1 MSKTLLRHTLIKK
14 IIFDIFVETLFKVSH
29 TTVTNIFYCEE
40 DIFGVIKE
48 QNYYLNN
55 KYASHVQ
62 RFQIVIFY
70 LFLWTYVFFV
80 VEVSFYFFL
89 YIVFTPICF
98 VKGGGSCFIDVICIY
113 ILSPELL
120 LLDITRKYF
129 WGTTICRNINPQS
142 LEIFHILFSH
152 IFQRSTTKL
161 NITIKTAIQKSNRVI
176 KMADRHAQG

>member
-98 VKGGGSCFIDVICIY
+98 VKGGGHVLLMLFVFIYYHRSFCYSISQESI
-113 ILSPELL
+113 SGE
-120 LLDITRKYF
+120 
-129 WGTTICRNINPQS
+129 Q
-142 LEIFHILFSH
+142 LFVA
-152 IFQRSTTKL
+152 T
-161 NITIKTAIQKSNRVI
+161 
-176 KMADRHAQG
+176 

>member
-62 RFQIVIFY
+62 RLQIVIFY
-70 LFLWTYVFFV
+70 LFLCTYVFFV

-89 YIVFTPICF
+89 YIV
-98 VKGGGSCFIDVICIY
+98 
-113 ILSPELL
+113 LL
-120 LLDITRKYF
+120 NKIWKISSDCGFMLRQIVVPQKYF
-129 WGTTICRNINPQS
+129 LVISSSKSSGDNI
-142 LEIFHILFSH
+142 
-152 IFQRSTTKL
+152 
-161 NITIKTAIQKSNRVI
+161 
-176 KMADRHAQG
+176 

>member
-1 MSKTLLRHTLIKK
+1 MSKTLLRHTLKKK

-98 VKGGGSCFIDVICIY
+98 VKGGGSCFIDVICLRIGVSITY
-113 ILSPELL
+113 CVFLFHFSIPYVASFSGLPILIAPSVFSNVCLSCVPYVASFSGL
-120 LLDITRKYF
+120 
-129 WGTTICRNINPQS
+129 P
-142 LEIFHILFSH
+142 IFDCPFGIL
-152 IFQRSTTKL
+152 
-161 NITIKTAIQKSNRVI
+161 
-176 KMADRHAQG
+176 

>member
-14 IIFDIFVETLFKVSH
+14 NIFDIFVETLFKVSH

-80 VEVSFYFFL
+80 VEVSFNFFSL
-89 YIVFTPICF
+89 YRLYSHLFC
-98 VKGGGSCFIDVICIY
+98 KRGGVMFY
-113 ILSPELL
+113 
-120 LLDITRKYF
+120 
-129 WGTTICRNINPQS
+129 
-142 LEIFHILFSH
+142 
-152 IFQRSTTKL
+152 
-161 NITIKTAIQKSNRVI
+161 
-176 KMADRHAQG
+176 